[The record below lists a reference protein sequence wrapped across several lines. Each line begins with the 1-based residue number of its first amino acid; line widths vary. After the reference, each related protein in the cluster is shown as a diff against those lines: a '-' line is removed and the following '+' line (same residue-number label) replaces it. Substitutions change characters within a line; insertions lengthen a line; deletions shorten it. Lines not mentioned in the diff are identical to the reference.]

1 MALSAGL
8 SNSPAG
14 CAAGGLGS
22 AAVVEGKAVPVAPK
36 GPLRRARGVAVAV
49 DVAAESWLM
58 GLLAGLP
65 SVAL

>member
-22 AAVVEGKAVPVAPK
+22 DGVVEGNAVPVAPK
-36 GPLRRARGVAVAV
+36 GPLRRTLDVAVGV
-49 DVAAESWLM
+49 TEGVTVAGWGML
-58 GLLAGLP
+58 GLLGAAP
-65 SVAL
+65 